1 MKSFK
6 YLVFI
11 LVIFFKTGNVLS
23 ESTLFNV
30 NNVEISGNLSA
41 NNQFFVNE
49 AIKKGFN
56 EMMNKVLLEKDINK
70 LKNLNSN
77 KIKDLVSYYQIIETT
92 EDRINNKLIKKYN
105 IFFDKEKVHNLF
117 YNFEISYSDINQY
130 EIYFLPIHKKNNQL
144 FVYNQNYFYEKWN
157 EVDDNELIEFILP
170 LEKIEVLRNIN
181 DYQDNLF
188 DLDLKNI
195 FKEYS
200 KKNFALIII
209 EENISGKN
217 KIFLKTNIM
226 GKNINKSFIFKNIE
240 KKNTNYYDDII
251 IKAKKEITNLVKS
264 QNLIDIRTPS
274 FINIKFFMD
283 KKNNL
288 VELDNRIKKI
298 DLIENLYFLE
308 INRKYVLLKI
318 KYLGKINKIIDQ
330 LKSQNILLE
339 LKNDQWSIKI
349 I

>member
-1 MKSFK
+1 MKNFN

-23 ESTLFNV
+23 ESILFNV
-30 NNVEISGNLSA
+30 NNVEISSNLSS
-41 NNQFFVNE
+41 NNQFFVNK
-49 AIKKGFN
+49 AINKGFN
-56 EMMNKVLLEKDINK
+56 EMINKVLLEKDMNK

-92 EDRINNKLIKKYN
+92 EDRINNKLIKRYN
-105 IFFDKEKVHNLF
+105 IFFDKEKVHKLF
-117 YNFEISYSDINQY
+117 FNYEISYSDVNQY
-130 EIYFLPIHKKNNQL
+130 EIYFLPIHKKNNQI

-157 EVDDNELIEFILP
+157 EVDDNEFIEFISP
-170 LEKIEVLRNIN
+170 LEKIEVLTNIN
-181 DYQDNLF
+181 NYQENLF
-188 DLDLKNI
+188 DLDLENI
-195 FKEYS
+195 FIEYS

-209 EENISGKN
+209 EENISGKY

-226 GKNINKSFIFKNIE
+226 GKSINKSFIIKNME
-240 KKNTNYYDDII
+240 KSNSNFYDDII
-251 IKAKKEITNLVKS
+251 IKAKKEIVNLVKS

-298 DLIENLYFLE
+298 DLIENLYFQE
-308 INRKYVLLKI
+308 INRKYVILKI

-330 LKSQNILLE
+330 LKVQNILLE
-339 LKNDQWSIKI
+339 FKNDQWSLEI

>member
-23 ESTLFNV
+23 ERSLFNV
-30 NNVEISGNLSA
+30 NNVEISANITA
-41 NNQFFVNE
+41 NNQLFVNE

-56 EMMNKVLLEKDINK
+56 EMVNKVLLEKDINK
-70 LKNLNSN
+70 LRNLNSD
-77 KIKDLVSYYQIIETT
+77 KIKDLVSYYQITETK
-92 EDRINNKLIKKYN
+92 EDQLKNKLIKKYN
-105 IFFDKEKVHNLF
+105 IFFDKEKIHNLF
-117 YNFEISYSDINQY
+117 YNLEISYSDINQY
-130 EIYFLPIHKKNNQL
+130 EIYFLPIHKKNDQI
-144 FVYNQNYFYEKWN
+144 FVYNQNYFYKNWN
-157 EVDDNELIEFILP
+157 NADNNELIEFILP
-170 LEKIEVLRNIN
+170 LEKIEIIQNIN
-181 DYQDNLF
+181 NNRDNLF
-188 DLDLKNI
+188 DLNLRNI
-195 FKEYS
+195 FIEYS

-209 EENISGKN
+209 DENDNGKN

-226 GKNINKSFIFKNIE
+226 GKNINKSFTLKNIE
-240 KKNTNYYDDII
+240 KKNKIFYDDII
-251 IKAKKEITNLVKS
+251 VKAKKEIVNLVKS

-274 FINIKFFMD
+274 FINTKFFLG

-288 VELDNRIKKI
+288 VELDNRIKQI
-298 DLIENLYFLE
+298 DLIENLYFME

-330 LKSQNILLE
+330 LKVHNILLE
-339 LKNDQWSIKI
+339 FKNDQWSLEI

>member
-30 NNVEISGNLSA
+30 NNVEILDNLSA

-56 EMMNKVLLEKDINK
+56 EMINKVLLEKDINK
-70 LKNLNSN
+70 LKNLNLN
-77 KIKDLVSYYQIIETT
+77 RIKDLVSYYQIVETT
-92 EDRINNKLIKKYN
+92 EDRKTNKIKKNYN

-117 YNFEISYSDINQY
+117 YNFEISYSDINQN
-130 EIYFLPIHKKNNQL
+130 EIYFLPIHKKNNEL
-144 FVYNQNYFYEKWN
+144 YVYNQNYFYEKWN
-157 EVDDNELIEFILP
+157 EIEKNDLLEFILP
-170 LEKIEVLRNIN
+170 LEKIEILQKIN
-181 DYQDNLF
+181 NYQNNLF
-188 DLDLKNI
+188 DLDPNNIFIEYSEKNI
-195 FKEYS
+195 
-200 KKNFALIII
+200 ALIII
-209 EENISGKN
+209 EENNSSKN

-226 GKNINKSFIFKNIE
+226 GKNINKSLLIKNIE
-240 KKNTNYYDDII
+240 KKSSNYYDDII
-251 IKAKKEITNLVKS
+251 IKVKSEIVNLVKS

-274 FINIKFFMD
+274 FINIKFLMD

-308 INRKYVLLKI
+308 INRKHALLKI
-318 KYLGKINKIIDQ
+318 KYLGKIDKIINQ
-330 LKSQNILLE
+330 LKGQNIVLE
-339 LKNDQWSIKI
+339 LKNDQWSLKI

>member
-11 LVIFFKTGNVLS
+11 LVVFFKTGNVLS

-30 NNVEISGNLSA
+30 NNVEILDNLSA

-56 EMMNKVLLEKDINK
+56 EMVNKVLLEKDINK
-70 LKNLNSN
+70 LRNLNSD
-77 KIKDLVSYYQIIETT
+77 KIKDLVSYYQITETK
-92 EDRINNKLIKKYN
+92 EDQLKNKLIKKYN
-105 IFFDKEKVHNLF
+105 IFFDKEKIHNLF
-117 YNFEISYSDINQY
+117 YNLEISYSDINQY
-130 EIYFLPIHKKNNQL
+130 EIYFLPIHKKNDQI
-144 FVYNQNYFYEKWN
+144 FVYNQNYFYKNWN
-157 EVDDNELIEFILP
+157 NADNNELIEFILP
-170 LEKIEVLRNIN
+170 LEKIEIIQNIN
-181 DYQDNLF
+181 NNRDNLF
-188 DLDLKNI
+188 DLNLRNI
-195 FKEYS
+195 FIEYS

-209 EENISGKN
+209 DENDNGKN

-226 GKNINKSFIFKNIE
+226 GKNINKSFTLKNIE
-240 KKNTNYYDDII
+240 KKNKIFYDDII
-251 IKAKKEITNLVKS
+251 VKAKKEIVNLVKS

-274 FINIKFFMD
+274 FINTKFFLG

-288 VELDNRIKKI
+288 VELDNRIKQI
-298 DLIENLYFLE
+298 DLIENLYFME

-330 LKSQNILLE
+330 LKKQNILLE
-339 LKNDQWSIKI
+339 LKNDQWSLKI